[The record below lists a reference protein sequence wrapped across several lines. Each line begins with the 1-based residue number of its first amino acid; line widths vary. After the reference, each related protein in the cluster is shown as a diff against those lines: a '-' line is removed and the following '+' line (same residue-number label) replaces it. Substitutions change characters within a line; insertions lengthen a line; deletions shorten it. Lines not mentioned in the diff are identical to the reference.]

1 MISFKDLNI
10 KAEMKGFAGKKITAT
25 DILNIEITVLD
36 WKVEK
41 SIIKPELGKKC
52 LHLSLEHEGKQRVMF
67 CSGTFLIKQLEQIPK
82 DKFPFKATIRKI
94 QDWYEFT

>member
-10 KAEMKGFAGKKITAT
+10 KAEMKGFVGKKMAIT

-41 SIIKPELGKKC
+41 SIIKPELGRNC
-52 LHLSLEHEGKQRVMF
+52 LHLSFEHEGKQRVLF
-67 CSGTFLIKQLEQIPK
+67 CSGTYLIKQLQMVPK
-82 DKFPFKATIRKI
+82 DKFPFKATIKKLN
-94 QDWYEFT
+94 DWHEFT